1 MKNLR
6 KVLIAVCLPVA
17 MTATAL
23 GAGALGQRPA
33 SQSASLQQQLQSK
46 FDELHKAA
54 AFPGGTAGFV
64 LSDGSS
70 FALAVGVSDRT
81 TKAPMK
87 TTDRLLL
94 GSVGKTYVSAV
105 ALQMINEKKFRLDDT
120 LDKFFGDAAWFPR
133 LANAPKI
140 TVRHLMTHTSGIVRY
155 ELNPKF
161 TKDLSANPDR
171 VWTGEARLAYLLDAT
186 PPFAPGEGWEYSDT
200 NYIVLGMIIER
211 VGGIPYYEQ
220 LKKRVLEP
228 HGLKDTV
235 AADSRTVPGLVQGYA
250 GADNPFGGTDEM
262 IKDGRFA
269 VNPQFEWTG
278 GGLAVTSLD
287 LARWGKLL
295 YEGKALPPHDD
306 GDVARRRPGAARS
319 GVEIRT
325 RCDHPSV
332 SPRHHLRAQRFHARI
347 PDRARVLPRPQDRD
361 RRAGELERSRS
372 DRAFVAGV
380 RRRVRRHHQ
389 GAVAWPCLSQT
400 EQLAVGGADDQLAVG
415 DRR

>member
-1 MKNLR
+1 MLT
-6 KVLIAVCLPVA
+6 AVPDG
-17 MTATAL
+17 TAQQPSSA
-23 GAGALGQRPA
+23 AASRPT
-33 SQSASLQQQLQSK
+33 LQQQLQAK

-54 AFPGGTAGFV
+54 NFPGGTAGFV

-105 ALQMINEKKFRLDDT
+105 ALQMIHEKKFRLDDT
-120 LDKFFGDAAWFPR
+120 LDKFFGDAAWFSR

-161 TKDLSANPDR
+161 TKDLSANPDK
-171 VWTGEARLAYLLDAT
+171 VWTGEERLAYLLDAT

-295 YEGKALPPHDD
+295 YEGKALPPEMMATLLD
-306 GDVARRRPGAARS
+306 GVPARLGPESKYGLGVIIRPSPLGITYGHSGFMPGYQTELVYFPDLKTAIAVQVNSSARGATGRS
-319 GVEIRT
+319 
-325 RCDHPSV
+325 
-332 SPRHHLRAQRFHARI
+332 LRAFAI
-347 PDRARVLPRPQDRD
+347 EF
-361 RRAGELERSRS
+361 AGIIK
-372 DRAFVAGV
+372 A
-380 RRRVRRHHQ
+380 Q
-389 GAVAWPCLSQT
+389 
-400 EQLAVGGADDQLAVG
+400 
-415 DRR
+415 